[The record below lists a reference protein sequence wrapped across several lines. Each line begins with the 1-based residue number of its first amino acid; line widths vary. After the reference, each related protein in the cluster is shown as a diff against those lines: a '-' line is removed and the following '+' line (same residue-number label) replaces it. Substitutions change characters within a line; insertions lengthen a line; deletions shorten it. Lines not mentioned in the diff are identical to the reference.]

1 MPFRFSELA
10 RRGKSFG
17 GGGDGGGGASNAA
30 EINVPSSPSRP
41 VTAASYDFR
50 PSGPLPP
57 PPPPPPP
64 PGAKALD
71 RNDSLTSVSIC
82 YDNGTGRLHDS
93 FVQQQDLPPHVRT
106 TEQLAEFIR
115 NRSHSDEYRDEAG
128 GNPFSS
134 SPPSPFPCSRVW
146 SSSHYSTDS
155 TPAGAG
161 AASPFYRH
169 ASDAYERLRPATA
182 SSGTSTTT
190 TKAAA
195 HPVVVAGVRHRY
207 VAQPAVVRVL
217 PGSTRAHA
225 YQGFW
230 LGRGTMRKTEAE
242 TKGSTKS
249 WRAKKEGKD
258 KHAASSSWFD
268 D

>member
-17 GGGDGGGGASNAA
+17 GGGGVGGGGGFKAADINA
-30 EINVPSSPSRP
+30 PSPSRP

-50 PSGPLPP
+50 PNGPP
-57 PPPPPPP
+57 PAP
-64 PGAKALD
+64 PGAKVLN
-71 RNDSLTSVSIC
+71 RNDSLASASIC

-93 FVQQQDLPPHVRT
+93 FVQQQGLPPHVRT

-115 NRSHSDEYRDEAG
+115 NRSHSDAYRDEAG

-134 SPPSPFPCSRVW
+134 APLSPLPCSRVW

-155 TPAGAG
+155 SPAGAG
-161 AASPFYRH
+161 AASPFYRQ

-182 SSGTSTTT
+182 TASVYSGTATAT
-190 TKAAA
+190 TKGAA
-195 HPVVVAGVRHRY
+195 HPVVVAGIRHRY
-207 VAQPAVVRVL
+207 VARPAVVRVL
-217 PGSTRAHA
+217 PGSTRAHE

-230 LGRGTMRKTEAE
+230 LARGTMRKTEAE

-249 WRAKKEGKD
+249 WRRKKEGKD
-258 KHAASSSWFD
+258 KHAQSSSWFD